1 MTAVLHEHIAAVLA
15 GHGDRGGDLPN
26 RFLLAHAEAL
36 REQNLVAMV
45 CAGVLKGEP
54 SLEEALE
61 SAAASGAHEII
72 VYPVFMSE
80 GYFTNT
86 VLPSRVRAAG
96 FARQCRILTPLGLD
110 PAVPGIMVSDALSA
124 AQEAGLD
131 AASARLLVAG
141 HGSKFGPGSAHAT
154 RSAAAQIEASRAFG
168 CVSVAFLEEAPFLD
182 DELRGDRPPTIVS
195 GFFSGEGLH
204 AGEDVPAA
212 IRESG
217 ARAVYAGPV
226 GASAGLAR
234 LMAQALHEAAVA
246 GGR

>member
-1 MTAVLHEHIAAVLA
+1 MTTVLHEYLAAVLA
-15 GHGDRGGDLPN
+15 GHGDRGGDSPN
-26 RFLLAHAEAL
+26 RSLLAHAEAL
-36 REQNLVAMV
+36 REKDLVAMV
-45 CAGVLKGEP
+45 CAGVLKGRP

-61 SAAASGAHEII
+61 SAAASGAREII
-72 VYPVFMSE
+72 VYPVFMSA

-86 VLPSRVRAAG
+86 ELPSRIRAAG
-96 FARQCRILTPLGLD
+96 FERQCRILTPLGLD
-110 PAVPGIMVSDALSA
+110 PAIPGVMISDAISA

-131 AASARLLVAG
+131 VASTRLLVAG
-141 HGSKFGPGSAHAT
+141 HGSKFGPGSARAT
-154 RSAAAQIEASRAFG
+154 RSAAAQIEASQAFG
-168 CVSVAFLEEAPFLD
+168 SVSVAFLEEAPFLD
-182 DELRGDRPPTIVS
+182 EELRGDRPPTIVS

-212 IRESG
+212 IRESR

-226 GASAGLAR
+226 GASAGVAH